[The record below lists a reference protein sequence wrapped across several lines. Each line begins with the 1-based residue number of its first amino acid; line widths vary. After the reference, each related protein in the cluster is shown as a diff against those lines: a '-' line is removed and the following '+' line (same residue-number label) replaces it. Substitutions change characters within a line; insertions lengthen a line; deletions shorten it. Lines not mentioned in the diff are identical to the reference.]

1 MKASEHTL
9 EQIKNVISQALGAF
23 PHSDE
28 ALPMTDILIQ
38 ANQDSGE
45 LVVSDDENN
54 ELARAVIEEFA
65 GNEDE
70 YFYNGILADL
80 RRAVGDMHAQLL
92 DAGIM
97 KPYDILLVN
106 DEGETVANL
115 YCVEEDTVVLDNEM
129 IRKIDDDLDNF
140 LKKLMEE

>member
-1 MKASEHTL
+1 
-9 EQIKNVISQALGAF
+9 
-23 PHSDE
+23 
-28 ALPMTDILIQ
+28 
-38 ANQDSGE
+38 
-45 LVVSDDENN
+45 
-54 ELARAVIEEFA
+54 
-65 GNEDE
+65 
-70 YFYNGILADL
+70 
-80 RRAVGDMHAQLL
+80 MHAQLL

-115 YCVEEDTVVLDNEM
+115 YCVEEDTVVLDDEM

>member
-9 EQIKNVISQALGAF
+9 EQIKSVISQALGAF

-70 YFYNGILADL
+70 DFTTAFWQICA
-80 RRAVGDMHAQLL
+80 A
-92 DAGIM
+92 
-97 KPYDILLVN
+97 P
-106 DEGETVANL
+106 
-115 YCVEEDTVVLDNEM
+115 
-129 IRKIDDDLDNF
+129 
-140 LKKLMEE
+140 

>member
-1 MKASEHTL
+1 
-9 EQIKNVISQALGAF
+9 
-23 PHSDE
+23 
-28 ALPMTDILIQ
+28 
-38 ANQDSGE
+38 
-45 LVVSDDENN
+45 
-54 ELARAVIEEFA
+54 
-65 GNEDE
+65 
-70 YFYNGILADL
+70 
-80 RRAVGDMHAQLL
+80 
-92 DAGIM
+92 M

>member
-1 MKASEHTL
+1 MRVNTHGKKSRKHG
-9 EQIKNVISQALGAF
+9 IRGNFIF
-23 PHSDE
+23 
-28 ALPMTDILIQ
+28 IFCIF
-38 ANQDSGE
+38 
-45 LVVSDDENN
+45 VSDKLD
-54 ELARAVIEEFA
+54 LARAVIVEFA
-65 GNEDE
+65 GFEDE
-70 YFYNGILADL
+70 DFYNGILTDL

>member
-9 EQIKNVISQALGAF
+9 EQIKKVISQALGAF

-70 YFYNGILADL
+70 DF
-80 RRAVGDMHAQLL
+80 
-92 DAGIM
+92 
-97 KPYDILLVN
+97 
-106 DEGETVANL
+106 
-115 YCVEEDTVVLDNEM
+115 
-129 IRKIDDDLDNF
+129 
-140 LKKLMEE
+140 

>member
-1 MKASEHTL
+1 M
-9 EQIKNVISQALGAF
+9 EQIKSVISQALGAF

-54 ELARAVIEEFA
+54 ELARAVI
-65 GNEDE
+65 NEDE
-70 YFYNGILADL
+70 DFYNGILADL

>member
-9 EQIKNVISQALGAF
+9 EQIKSVISQAFGAF

-38 ANQDSGE
+38 ANRDSGE

-54 ELARAVIEEFA
+54 GLARAVIEEWI
-65 GNEDE
+65 GNEDND
-70 YFYNGILADL
+70 FYDKIRPVLNHVIGKL
-80 RRAVGDMHAQLL
+80 RPQLL

-97 KPYDILLVN
+97 KPYDFLLVN
-106 DEGETVANL
+106 DESETIADL
-115 YCVEEDTVVLDNEM
+115 YCVEEDTVVLDDEM
-129 IRKIDDDLDNF
+129 IRKIDEDLDDF

>member
-9 EQIKNVISQALGAF
+9 EQIKSVISQALGAF

-28 ALPMTDILIQ
+28 
-38 ANQDSGE
+38 
-45 LVVSDDENN
+45 DE
-54 ELARAVIEEFA
+54 
-65 GNEDE
+65 D
-70 YFYNGILADL
+70 FYNGILADL